1 MFVDTRKPTGKS
13 QETVASE
20 CGIDRKRYIK
30 IEKLET
36 LPDPHELVQI
46 DKALGQSGVLI
57 LKYCSGVCPAG
68 KEIGFC
74 FEETSAAV
82 AGMKVFKSLRE
93 ADETV
98 RPELEDIL
106 ADGKIGPDERSRFNK
121 ICGLLSGLQQSIM
134 SLLAHKEKAA
144 CLAEQTAFKR

>member
-1 MFVDTRKPTGKS
+1 MFSDTRKPTGKS
-13 QETVASE
+13 QERVANE

-46 DKALGQSGVLI
+46 DKSLEQHGVLI
-57 LKYCSGVCPAG
+57 MKYCSGMCPAG
-68 KEIGFC
+68 KTIGLS

-106 ADGKIGPDERSRFNK
+106 ADGKITPEEQPRFNRV
-121 ICGLLSGLQQSIM
+121 CNLLSGLQRSIM

-144 CLAEQTAFKR
+144 CAPTQTAR